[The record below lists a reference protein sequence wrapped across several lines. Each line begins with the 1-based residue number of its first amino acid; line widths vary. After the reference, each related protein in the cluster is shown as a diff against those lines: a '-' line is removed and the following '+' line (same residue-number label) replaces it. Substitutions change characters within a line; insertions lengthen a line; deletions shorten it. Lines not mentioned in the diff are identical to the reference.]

1 MPEQLIPADD
11 LARLL
16 GDPDLRIADTRW
28 YLAEPEGGRAAY
40 DESHIPGAI
49 FVDLDRDLSAAAGP
63 GRHPL
68 PPPAE
73 FAATMG
79 RLGIGD
85 RHLVVAYD
93 DRGGAVAA
101 RLWWMLREVGHHN
114 VRVLDGGIQAWTT
127 AGLPV
132 TSEAAAFPP
141 AELTVR
147 PPLTRSIERESLRS
161 RLGTVVLLDARAAE
175 RYRGDEEPVDPV
187 AGHIPT
193 ARSAPYEGNLAADGR
208 LLAAADLA
216 ARFRDLGAGGDRDVV
231 VYCGSGV
238 NACHHALAMAVAGL
252 PEPILY
258 GGSWSD
264 WSTAGLPAAT
274 GDDPG
279 HAPAGESA
287 LPPSGP
293 GSQIVQVAEYEVT
306 GDPDAFL
313 EAIEAVAAR
322 VEAEGVE
329 TMRRYTFY
337 LDREA
342 RTVVSVIVHDGPA
355 SWVRHHE
362 MLDRWHDEFAR
373 LKQTVHQTRLRL
385 MGPVSPEMRAW
396 LDARGVRYEAEWRPA
411 GGFLRAAPPE

>member
-1 MPEQLIPADD
+1 MPEPLISADE
-11 LARLL
+11 LAALL
-16 GDPDLRIADTRW
+16 EDPDLRIADTRW
-28 YLAEPEGGRAAY
+28 YLAEPEQGRAAY
-40 DESHIPGAI
+40 DEAHIPGAVY
-49 FVDLDRDLSAAAGP
+49 VDVDRDLSAAAGP
-63 GRHPL
+63 GRHPV

-101 RLWWMLREVGHHN
+101 RLWWMLREVGHTA
-114 VRVLDGGIQAWTT
+114 VRVLDGGIQAWAA
-127 AGLPV
+127 AGHPV
-132 TSEAAAFPP
+132 TPEPADHPP

-147 PPLTRSIERESLRS
+147 PPLTRSIEREPLRS

-175 RYRGDEEPVDPV
+175 RYRGEEEPVDPV

-193 ARSAPYEGNLAADGR
+193 ARSAPYEGNLDDAGR
-208 LLAAADLA
+208 LLPAAELA
-216 ARFRDLGAGGDRDVV
+216 ARFRGLGAGGERDVV

-274 GDDPG
+274 GADPG
-279 HAPAGESA
+279 PASAGNAP
-287 LPPSGP
+287 PDRI
-293 GSQIVQVAEYEVT
+293 GSQIVQIAEYEVT

-313 EAIEAVAAR
+313 EAIEAVTAR
-322 VEAEGVE
+322 VEVEGVG
-329 TMRRYTFY
+329 TMIRYSFY

-342 RTVVSVIVHDGPA
+342 GKVVSVIVHDGPA

-373 LKQTVHQTRLRL
+373 LKQTFRQTRLRL

-396 LDARGVRYEAEWRPA
+396 LDGHGVGYEAGWRPA
-411 GGFLRAAPPE
+411 AGFERPNPPS